1 MAKEYFVKTGLVPAA
16 VDAILDSDSF
26 LQSLPR
32 IDEISPVMGGVA
44 HQVFQIRSGD
54 KRYYLKIRGDR
65 FASVPEITCN
75 PDDIESEYRAL
86 TAFHQVSPDN
96 FPQVLAFDK
105 NRHYVILSDAMP
117 NGEKLEDLFVE
128 GKVTPT
134 ILFNIGS
141 TLKKIHAASSSYRDT
156 IRDGGDQIYY
166 HTVLGHR
173 FGYRHHPVLDS
184 LVQSLSALH
193 NKHLILGDASPKN
206 IGVNN
211 NGELFIFFDLET
223 AHQGDVVFDY
233 AYFLGHILVHSLTS
247 PPEIALADA
256 ESYVQGYGQHDFDDL
271 MVKQIA
277 LGTMLY
283 RLRSII
289 PYPTGL
295 DAEQTTIM
303 EQKVES
309 MLPHNLAQSS
319 WAEII
324 AFIHHG
330 QN

>member
-1 MAKEYFVKTGLVPAA
+1 MRKEDFIKTGTVQPE
-16 VDAILDSDSF
+16 VDNILESDNF
-26 LQSLPR
+26 LLSLPR
-32 IDEISPVMGGVA
+32 IDGISSVMGGVA

-65 FASVPEITCN
+65 FASVPEIICN
-75 PDDIESEYRAL
+75 PADIVFEYRAL

-96 FPQVLAFDK
+96 FPQVLAFDED
-105 NRHYVILSDAMP
+105 RHYLILSDAMP
-117 NGEKLEDLFVE
+117 NGEKLENLFLE
-128 GKVTPT
+128 EKVTPLM
-134 ILFNIGS
+134 LFNFGS
-141 TLKKIHAASSSYRDT
+141 TLSRIHVASSSCQET
-156 IRDGGDQIYY
+156 VRDGGDHVYY

-173 FGYRHHPVLDS
+173 FGYRHHPVLDN

-193 NKHLILGDASPKN
+193 NKQLILGDASPKN

-223 AHQGDVVFDY
+223 AHQGDVMFDY
-233 AYFLGHILVHSLTS
+233 AYFLGHILVHSLVSAETT
-247 PPEIALADA
+247 LADV
-256 ESYVQGYGQHDFDDL
+256 ENYIQGYGQHDFDDL

-295 DAEQTTIM
+295 DIEQTAVM

-309 MLPHNLAQSS
+309 MLPHDLTRSS

-324 AFIHHG
+324 AFILYE